1 MDKASLYKLIDEI
14 DKIIDDLDSI
24 EEHKVALRK
33 ELEKQTKSIDTAL
46 DTNVLLLESYGN
58 TLITVKYHLTM
69 QRIREPKVKTA

>member
-33 ELEKQTKSIDTAL
+33 ELEKQTKSIDNTL
-46 DTNVLLLESYGN
+46 DTNVLLLESYGS
-58 TLITVKYHLTM
+58 TLITVKYHLAM